1 MTEKKNPKKPR
12 PGSGKK
18 SDHGRRSGSRFSS
31 KEKSGIFRIE
41 SLSSVKDF
49 LKNCPDQV
57 LGIYCQKETLDK
69 VTKALEG
76 LNYPGIQMAPQG
88 EPSMFWAEVRL
99 TPVSEK
105 QFFNNLEFRPVPVI
119 FALDHITDPR
129 NLGAIA
135 RSAAFFGISQIL
147 LPKDRQVC
155 FSHASVNT
163 SQGAFSRTELVQVT
177 NLSRSLKELKEK
189 GFWVV
194 GCEKGGEEPEALAVK
209 YDKVVLVLG
218 NEEKGLSQGVRQL
231 CDIFVGMSGDPDG
244 LDSLNVSVAA
254 GIIARAFTKK

>member
-1 MTEKKNPKKPR
+1 MTDKKN
-12 PGSGKK
+12 SKK
-18 SDHGRRSGSRFSS
+18 SPAGFDKKSAGGRRSGAQYKSR
-31 KEKSGIFRIE
+31 EKSGVFRIE
-41 SLSSVKDF
+41 SLSSIRDF

-57 LGIYCQKETLDK
+57 LGIFCQKETQEK
-69 VTKALEG
+69 VLRALEG
-76 LNYPGIQMAPQG
+76 LAHPEIRLPPEG
-88 EPSMFWAEVRL
+88 EESSFWAEVRL
-99 TPVSEK
+99 NPVSEK
-105 QFFNNLEFRPVPVI
+105 QFFTNLEFRPVPVL

-147 LPKDRQVC
+147 IPKNRQVC

-177 NLSRSLKELKEK
+177 NLNRTLKELKEK

-194 GCEKGGEEPEALAVK
+194 GCEKGGDEPESLAVK

-218 NEEKGLSQGVRQL
+218 NEEKGLSQSVRQL
-231 CDIFVGMSGDPDG
+231 CDIFVGMDGDPEG